1 MTRSRGYSLVP
12 KEVPTRQRTSFYK
25 QIITDFEAMT
35 DKSVLVDVTDKKPV
49 TLVQGLRK
57 VIETEG
63 KTSIRVVQRGNETY
77 LTRE

>member
-25 QIITDFEAMT
+25 QIITDFEAMA

-63 KTSIRVVQRGNETY
+63 KTSIRVVQRGSETY

>member
-25 QIITDFEAMT
+25 QIITDFEAMA

-63 KTSIRVVQRGNETY
+63 RPAFAWCNEEMRPT
-77 LTRE
+77 

>member
-25 QIITDFEAMT
+25 QIITDFEAMA